1 MNREEDK
8 SKVKVRSYEKRD
20 DTRVSGYTRANGN
33 KRKIL
38 KEERKLKA
46 DSKDLV
52 KDTKDDEYNKARYD
66 LERID
71 TTSAE
76 LKPELPAAAR
86 NHQTKMETKAARQK
100 AREERK
106 ARREAK
112 KEEKQKLKVQKEKE
126 KLEALNIDTRVSN
139 QQARFMSQEWK
150 AQRLAENQAAWRA
163 DEERRKREA
172 EINHQAEEQARK
184 DVKDAKGA
192 GFA

>member
-8 SKVKVRSYEKRD
+8 SKVKVRSYSKLD

-52 KDTKDDEYNKARYD
+52 KDTRDDEYNKAQYD

-76 LKPELPAAAR
+76 LKPELPVADKK
-86 NHQTKMETKAARQK
+86 HQIKMEEKAAKQK
-100 AREERK
+100 VRAERK

-112 KEEKQKLKVQKEKE
+112 KEEKQKLKVQKEK
-126 KLEALNIDTRVSN
+126 LEALNTDTRVSN

-163 DEERRKREA
+163 DEERRKRET